1 MRGQDRTPEQ
11 EKIERQRQVPYH
23 MHVNLELLEC
33 VYLICAMLLEIPL
46 MTSKSFVFLLGRGTK
61 TSRRFSSRTRDEKEN
76 VKQILPLPVEA
87 VRTIHSDWTSG
98 EHQRTRGGRL
108 PSSAERRLETV

>member
-11 EKIERQRQVPYH
+11 EKLERKRQVPYH

-46 MTSKSFVFLLGRGTK
+46 MTS
-61 TSRRFSSRTRDEKEN
+61 
-76 VKQILPLPVEA
+76 
-87 VRTIHSDWTSG
+87 
-98 EHQRTRGGRL
+98 
-108 PSSAERRLETV
+108 